1 MIMMQVDVKL
11 YATLRRL
18 APRGLE
24 VGEAF
29 RVKFDGNKVSDL
41 LQSLNIKPDQAK
53 IVMCNGVR
61 IAGLDQ
67 ELSEGDLVVIFPPV
81 GGGSIDLSAI

>member
-1 MIMMQVDVKL
+1 MMMQVDVKL

-18 APRGLE
+18 APKGVE

-29 RVKFDGNKVSDL
+29 RVAFEGNRVSDL
-41 LQSLNIKPDQAK
+41 LQTLNIMPAQAK
-53 IVMCNGVR
+53 IVMRNGERVT
-61 IAGLDQ
+61 DMDE

-81 GGGSIDLSAI
+81 GGGAVNL